1 MFQNLK
7 ENTWVFF
14 QIKSYKI
21 GNIIFISIHSMS
33 KRHQHYMYSYNF
45 SFFFQN
51 IDKIMFSNFFIFSLQ
66 PRPGNEK
73 GEW

>member
-1 MFQNLK
+1 
-7 ENTWVFF
+7 
-14 QIKSYKI
+14 
-21 GNIIFISIHSMS
+21 MS
-33 KRHQHYMYSYNF
+33 KRRPHYMYSYNF

-51 IDKIMFSNFFIFSLQ
+51 IDKIMFSNFFLFFSLQ